1 MVSQVEHPPQA
12 GRLGAHEW
20 VSGRLVS
27 NPPPPD
33 AILMGCERQIDE
45 ISGLEVTCR
54 GCGRKDS
61 VAVTEGSLFKAAQ
74 GALLNVHHV
83 FSGAE
88 EE

>member
-1 MVSQVEHPPQA
+1 MA
-12 GRLGAHEW
+12 ALGHKRGSPDA
-20 VSGRLVS
+20 LC
-27 NPPPPD
+27 PITPPPD
-33 AILMGCERQIDE
+33 AGLMGCERQIDE

-74 GALLNVHHV
+74 GSLLNLHHV